1 MYIYIYIIYDSL
13 FFFSKE
19 YLRNNFFWVLRLF
32 VLCAYVCV
40 RARERDRQTERETE
54 REKDRERHREREYG
68 VWYEKIWHSSFNQGQ
83 PGITV
88 FIK

>member
-54 REKDRERHREREYG
+54 REKDRERHREGGGEADSHTERREG
-68 VWYEKIWHSSFNQGQ
+68 DKGMSMPLLVWK
-83 PGITV
+83 V
-88 FIK
+88 